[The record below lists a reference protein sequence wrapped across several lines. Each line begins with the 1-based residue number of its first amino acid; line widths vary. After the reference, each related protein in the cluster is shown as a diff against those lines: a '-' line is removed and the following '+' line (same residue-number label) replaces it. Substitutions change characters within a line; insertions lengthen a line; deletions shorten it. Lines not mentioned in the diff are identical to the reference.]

1 MTCSMP
7 KVLSLDK
14 SLTVLEAIFQHR
26 DGIGTRALAAE
37 LTLNVASVHNIAQT
51 FCKRG
56 YLRQDP
62 DSKVFY
68 PGIRLLLLG
77 RHPSYMR
84 SLSLAAAAIVDD
96 VARKLNESVML
107 ASMDHG
113 RVLNLKYVPSRQAL
127 RVQEPEDMSQYAYCT
142 AVGKL
147 LLASMTENEFSNY
160 LHEINFRV
168 FTPHTI
174 NSTDRLRQEIAG
186 VRAKSYAQ
194 TRDEF
199 SEGISAV
206 AVPIYDPWG
215 TIVAGIGASAPTV
228 RMDQEDFDVTLREL
242 RVAAS
247 QIEEQWKASHQER
260 AVRRVTRRSK
270 TATTETPE
278 AATVTIPP
286 EPPAN
291 PPTPQE
297 ASS

>member
-1 MTCSMP
+1 MP

-26 DGIGTRALAAE
+26 DGIGTRALAAQ
-37 LTLNVASVHNIAQT
+37 LKLNVASVHNIAQT

-77 RHPSYMR
+77 RHPSYIR
-84 SLSLAAAAIVDD
+84 SLSLSASAIVDD

-127 RVQEPEDMSQYAYCT
+127 RVQESEDMSQHAYCT
-142 AVGKL
+142 AVGKIL
-147 LLASMTENEFSNY
+147 LTSMTETEFSIY
-160 LHEINFRV
+160 LHEVHFQS

-174 NSTDRLRQEIAG
+174 TTAERLRQEVQT
-186 VRAKSYAQ
+186 VREKGYAQ

-199 SEGISAV
+199 CEGISAV

-228 RMDQEDFDVTLREL
+228 RMDHEDFAITLDEL
-242 RVAAS
+242 RRAAT

-260 AVRRVTRRSK
+260 TPRKVSRPRKAVL
-270 TATTETPE
+270 ETPE
-278 AATVTIPP
+278 DSSATERTTLAPSTASNEGSVSP
-286 EPPAN
+286 EQ
-291 PPTPQE
+291 T
-297 ASS
+297 

>member
-1 MTCSMP
+1 MP

-26 DGIGTRALAAE
+26 DGIGTRALAGE
-37 LTLNVASVHNIAQT
+37 LQLNVATVHNIAQT

-77 RHPSYMR
+77 RHPSYIR

-113 RVLNLKYVPSRQAL
+113 RILNLKYVPSRQAL
-127 RVQEPEDMSQYAYCT
+127 RVQESEDMSQHAYCT
-142 AVGKL
+142 AVGKIL
-147 LLASMTENEFSNY
+147 LTSMTEGELFTY
-160 LHEINFRV
+160 LREVQFQS

-174 NSTDRLRQEIAG
+174 TTEERLRQEIQVIREKG
-186 VRAKSYAQ
+186 CAK
-194 TRDEF
+194 TMDEF
-199 SEGISAV
+199 CEGISAL

-215 TIVAGIGASAPTV
+215 AIVAAIGASAPTV
-228 RMDQEDFDVTLREL
+228 RMDRENFETTLQEL
-242 RVAAS
+242 RLAAS
-247 QIEEQWKASHQER
+247 QIEEQWRSSRVER
-260 AVRRVTRRSK
+260 TPRKNARRSK
-270 TATTETPE
+270 VATSTAEADPE
-278 AATVTIPP
+278 APP
-286 EPPAN
+286 EPSA
-291 PPTPQE
+291 
-297 ASS
+297 A

>member
-1 MTCSMP
+1 MP
-7 KVLSLDK
+7 RVLSLDK

-26 DGIGTRALAAE
+26 DGIGTRALAGQ
-37 LTLNVASVHNIAQT
+37 LKLNVASVHNIAQT

-77 RHPSYMR
+77 RHPSYIR
-84 SLSLAAAAIVDD
+84 SLSLSASAIVDD

-127 RVQEPEDMSQYAYCT
+127 RVQESEDMSQHAYCT
-142 AVGKL
+142 AVGKI
-147 LLASMTENEFSNY
+147 LLASMTETEFSIY
-160 LHEINFRV
+160 QHEVRFQN

-174 NSTDRLRQEIAG
+174 TTAERLQQEIQT
-186 VRAKSYAQ
+186 VREKGYAQ

-199 SEGISAV
+199 CEGISAV

-228 RMDQEDFDVTLREL
+228 RMDHEDFAITLQEL
-242 RVAAS
+242 RLAAT

-260 AVRRVTRRSK
+260 TPRKVSRPRKSAS
-270 TATTETPE
+270 ADTTEEVAPE
-278 AATVTIPP
+278 TSIASTESAPSAPP
-286 EPPAN
+286 QQA
-291 PPTPQE
+291 
-297 ASS
+297 

>member
-1 MTCSMP
+1 MP

-14 SLTVLEAIFQHR
+14 SLTVLEAIFRHR

-37 LTLNVASVHNIAQT
+37 LKLNVASVHNIAQT

-62 DSKVFY
+62 DSKAFY

-77 RHPSYMR
+77 RHPSYIR
-84 SLSLAAAAIVDD
+84 SLSQAASAIVDD

-127 RVQEPEDMSQYAYCT
+127 RVQESEDMSQYAYCT
-142 AVGKL
+142 AVGKI
-147 LLASMTENEFSNY
+147 LLASMTETEFGIY
-160 LHEINFRV
+160 LHETHFQT
-168 FTPHTI
+168 FTSTTI
-174 NSTDRLRQEIAG
+174 NTPERLRHEIQV
-186 VRAKSYAQ
+186 VREKGYAQ

-199 SEGISAV
+199 SEGISAI

-228 RMDQEDFDVTLREL
+228 RMDQEEFELTLREL
-242 RVAAS
+242 RRAAGE
-247 QIEEQWKASHQER
+247 IEQQWQASHQER
-260 AVRRVTRRSK
+260 APRRTTRSRAATAA
-270 TATTETPE
+270 TATQEAAPEATPATPE
-278 AATVTIPP
+278 STV
-286 EPPAN
+286 N
-291 PPTPQE
+291 P
-297 ASS
+297 

>member
-1 MTCSMP
+1 MP
-7 KVLSLDK
+7 RVLSLDK

-26 DGIGTRALAAE
+26 DGIGTRALAGQ
-37 LTLNVASVHNIAQT
+37 LKLNVASVHNIAQT

-77 RHPSYMR
+77 RHPSYIR
-84 SLSLAAAAIVDD
+84 SLSLSASAIVDD

-127 RVQEPEDMSQYAYCT
+127 RVQESEDMSQHAYCT
-142 AVGKL
+142 AVGKIL
-147 LLASMTENEFSNY
+147 LTSMTETEFSIY
-160 LHEINFRV
+160 LHEVHFQN

-174 NSTDRLRQEIAG
+174 TTAERLRQEVLT
-186 VRAKSYAQ
+186 VREKGYAQ

-199 SEGISAV
+199 CEGISAV

-228 RMDQEDFDVTLREL
+228 RMDHEDFAITLEEL
-242 RVAAS
+242 RRAAT

-260 AVRRVTRRSK
+260 TPRKVSRPRKPAVETPEES
-270 TATTETPE
+270 ATTESTTSAPST
-278 AATVTIPP
+278 APGDGSVPP
-286 EPPAN
+286 EQ
-291 PPTPQE
+291 T
-297 ASS
+297 